1 VSKDTLTVRFNADVD
16 YNESEDDLLDSQ
28 DLEEFIKDE
37 ELIPSPPHEKGKM
50 NINASHTEDASKEA
64 GAKKGGSMEGELAE
78 GVQRSSRL
86 ESNDEMKIAD
96 KATARAMAKDAFI
109 NKGTPYNPFS
119 VLNTDN
125 VVLMDVAHKIGVEL
139 GSSINDAVENLNL
152 IKSLELSRKN
162 LVVQSVKCNVDNS
175 KATILDSEMDNS
187 IHNEGEDNALTD
199 LENVMVLRKGR
210 KIRHRKKSEEEK
222 KDNKSPK
229 NRNIPIKWR
238 GLNEGL
244 TQNCSE

>member
-1 VSKDTLTVRFNADVD
+1 
-16 YNESEDDLLDSQ
+16 
-28 DLEEFIKDE
+28 
-37 ELIPSPPHEKGKM
+37 M

-109 NKGTPYNPFS
+109 NKG
-119 VLNTDN
+119 
-125 VVLMDVAHKIGVEL
+125 VEL

-162 LVVQSVKCNVDNS
+162 L
-175 KATILDSEMDNS
+175 
-187 IHNEGEDNALTD
+187 
-199 LENVMVLRKGR
+199 
-210 KIRHRKKSEEEK
+210 
-222 KDNKSPK
+222 
-229 NRNIPIKWR
+229 
-238 GLNEGL
+238 
-244 TQNCSE
+244 